1 MKKITSFLCSAVCFA
16 AATVPFTTNAA
27 DGDRI
32 YGTMNIPYA
41 DFYSAELSN
50 SVPVDAVSSA
60 TTSKWKGNNTG
71 SMGDDGKW
79 QSGGL
84 AAGTFNVETE
94 NGGGKILGVIYPVE
108 IAKADLDKLS
118 DKMGF
123 TELSEKP
130 NAYKPVTVTD
140 GKAEFGKLVD
150 TDGEEALSGE
160 MTVSS
165 LTSWGDYQINVKGI
179 PSNCDIYGVIVKTKE
194 GSDYGMRALE
204 NIWRNGQIAWG
215 AGIKEKEPHGNT
227 LSSGHYK
234 TSQGQTITDV
244 TFITL
249 NGYST
254 LSEQNGYLPIKFA
267 DSLSVESG
275 KSGKGSVTFDNSV
288 FPADYKI
295 KGTVADGFTVSG
307 NTVSYNNAQPGN
319 YTLTV
324 SDEGGKY
331 SDVRGSF
338 TLTTDAIPVKYSDG
352 KLVAADGASLT
363 DAANYLKNI
372 SAVTVGDKRY
382 ASGRRGATI
391 IDSQTGEIKLD
402 AKSGEENVFDGS
414 GKYNLTVEA
423 TGYEK
428 NYEFE
433 INDQAAETTT
443 TTTSANTT
451 STSKTTVKATT
462 TAAKKTTT
470 ASQTDSPKT
479 GVNSAAWPV
488 AFLAIAGASAFMFRK
503 KKS

>member
-1 MKKITSFLCSAVCFA
+1 MKKITSFLCA
-16 AATVPFTTNAA
+16 AACMAAYAVPFTANAA
-27 DGDRI
+27 DSDKV

-41 DFYSAELSN
+41 DFYAAELNN

-60 TTSKWKGNNTG
+60 TTNKWKGNNTG

-84 AAGTFNVETE
+84 AAGTFNTETE
-94 NGGGKILGVIYPVE
+94 NGGGKILGVTYPVE
-108 IAKADLDKLS
+108 ISKEDLEKLS

-130 NAYKPVTVTD
+130 KAYKPVTVES
-140 GKAEFGKLVD
+140 GKASFGKLVD

-160 MTVSS
+160 MTVTS
-165 LTSWGDYQINVKGI
+165 LSSWGDYQINVKGI
-179 PSNCDIYGVIVKTKE
+179 PANCDIYGVIVKTKE
-194 GSDYGMRALE
+194 GTDYGMRALE
-204 NIWRNGQIAWG
+204 NIWRNGAISWG
-215 AGIKEKEPHGNT
+215 AGVKEKEPHGNV
-227 LSSGHYK
+227 LSSEHYK
-234 TSQGQTITDV
+234 SSQGQTITDV

-254 LSEQNGYLPIKFA
+254 LSGQNGYLPLKFA
-267 DSLSVESG
+267 DSLTVESG
-275 KSGKGSVTFDNSV
+275 KSGKGTVTFDNSS
-288 FPADYKI
+288 FPADYKM

-382 ASGRRGATI
+382 AAGRRGATI

-414 GKYNLTVEA
+414 GKYKLTVES

-428 NYEFE
+428 NYGFE

-443 TTTSANTT
+443 AAAT
-451 STSKTTVKATT
+451 TSKTTSTTKTT
-462 TAAKKTTT
+462 TAAAAKTT
-470 ASQTDSPKT
+470 SSSNSPKT
-479 GVNSAAWPV
+479 GTDGIALPA
-488 AFLAIAGASAFMFRK
+488 AFLALAGVSAFALRK
-503 KKS
+503 KKD

>member
-1 MKKITSFLCSAVCFA
+1 MKKITSFLCA
-16 AATVPFTTNAA
+16 AACMAAYAVPFTANAA
-27 DGDRI
+27 DSDKV

-41 DFYSAELSN
+41 DFYAAELNN

-60 TTSKWKGNNTG
+60 TTNKWKGNNTG

-84 AAGTFNVETE
+84 AAGTFNTETE
-94 NGGGKILGVIYPVE
+94 NGGGKILGVTYPVE
-108 IAKADLDKLS
+108 ISKEDLEKLS

-123 TELSEKP
+123 TELSEKTK
-130 NAYKPVTVTD
+130 AYKPVTVES
-140 GKAEFGKLVD
+140 GKASFGKLVD

-160 MTVSS
+160 MTVTS
-165 LTSWGDYQINVKGI
+165 LSSWGDYQINVKGI
-179 PSNCDIYGVIVKTKE
+179 PANCDIYGVIVKTKE
-194 GSDYGMRALE
+194 GTDYGMRALE
-204 NIWRNGQIAWG
+204 NIWRNGAISWG
-215 AGIKEKEPHGNT
+215 AGVKEKEPHGNV
-227 LSSGHYK
+227 LSSEHYK
-234 TSQGQTITDV
+234 SSQGQTITDV

-254 LSEQNGYLPIKFA
+254 LSGQNGYLPLKFA
-267 DSLSVESG
+267 DSLTVESG
-275 KSGKGSVTFDNSV
+275 KSGKGTVTFDNSS

-382 ASGRRGATI
+382 AAGRRGATI

-402 AKSGEENVFDGS
+402 AKSGEENIFDGS
-414 GKYNLTVEA
+414 GKYKLTVES

-443 TTTSANTT
+443 AATT
-451 STSKTTVKATT
+451 STTKTT
-462 TAAKKTTT
+462 TAAAAKTT
-470 ASQTDSPKT
+470 SSSNSPKT
-479 GVNSAAWPV
+479 GTDGIALPA
-488 AFLAIAGASAFMFRK
+488 AFLALAGVSAFALRK
-503 KKS
+503 KKD

>member
-1 MKKITSFLCSAVCFA
+1 MKKITSFLCA
-16 AATVPFTTNAA
+16 AACMAAYAVPFTANAA
-27 DGDRI
+27 DSDKV

-41 DFYSAELSN
+41 DFYAAELNN

-60 TTSKWKGNNTG
+60 TTNKWKGNNTG

-79 QSGGL
+79 QNGGL
-84 AAGTFNVETE
+84 AAGTFNTETE
-94 NGGGKILGVIYPVE
+94 NGGGKILGVTYPVE
-108 IAKADLDKLS
+108 ISKGDLDKLS

-130 NAYKPVTVTD
+130 KAYKPVTVES
-140 GKAEFGKLVD
+140 GKASFGKLVD

-160 MTVSS
+160 MTVTS
-165 LTSWGDYQINVKGI
+165 LSSWGDYQINVKGI
-179 PSNCDIYGVIVKTKE
+179 PANCDIYGVIVKTKE
-194 GSDYGMRALE
+194 GTDYGMRALE
-204 NIWRNGQIAWG
+204 NIWRNGAISWG
-215 AGIKEKEPHGNT
+215 AGVKEKEPHGNV
-227 LSSGHYK
+227 LSSEHYK
-234 TSQGQTITDV
+234 SSQGQTITDV

-254 LSEQNGYLPIKFA
+254 LSGQNGYLPLKFA
-267 DSLSVESG
+267 DSLTVESG
-275 KSGKGSVTFDNSV
+275 KSGKGTVTFDNSS

-382 ASGRRGATI
+382 AAGRRGATI

-414 GKYNLTVEA
+414 GKYKLTVES

-433 INDQAAETTT
+433 INDQAAAT
-443 TTTSANTT
+443 
-451 STSKTTVKATT
+451 TSKTTSTTKTTTT
-462 TAAKKTTT
+462 TAAKTT
-470 ASQTDSPKT
+470 SSSNSPKT
-479 GVNSAAWPV
+479 GTDGIALPA
-488 AFLAIAGASAFMFRK
+488 AFLALAGASAFALRK
-503 KKS
+503 KKD

>member
-1 MKKITSFLCSAVCFA
+1 MKKITSFLCA
-16 AATVPFTTNAA
+16 AACMAAYAVPFTANAA
-27 DGDRI
+27 DSDKV

-41 DFYSAELSN
+41 DFYAAELNN

-60 TTSKWKGNNTG
+60 TTNKWKGNNTG
-71 SMGDDGKW
+71 NMGDDGKW

-84 AAGTFNVETE
+84 AAGTFNTETE
-94 NGGGKILGVIYPVE
+94 NGGGKILGVTYPVE
-108 IAKADLDKLS
+108 ISKEDLEKLS

-130 NAYKPVTVTD
+130 KAYKPVTVES
-140 GKAEFGKLVD
+140 GKASFGKLVD

-160 MTVSS
+160 MTVTS
-165 LTSWGDYQINVKGI
+165 LSSWGDYQINVKGI
-179 PSNCDIYGVIVKTKE
+179 PANCDIYGVIVKTKE
-194 GSDYGMRALE
+194 GTDYGMRALE
-204 NIWRNGQIAWG
+204 NIWRNGAISWG
-215 AGIKEKEPHGNT
+215 AGVKEKEPHGNV
-227 LSSGHYK
+227 LSSEHYK
-234 TSQGQTITDV
+234 SSQGQTITDV

-254 LSEQNGYLPIKFA
+254 LSGQNGYLPLKFA
-267 DSLSVESG
+267 DSLTVESG
-275 KSGKGSVTFDNSV
+275 KSGKGTVTFDNSS
-288 FPADYKI
+288 FPADYKM

-382 ASGRRGATI
+382 AAGRRGATI

-414 GKYNLTVEA
+414 GKYKLTVES

-443 TTTSANTT
+443 AAT
-451 STSKTTVKATT
+451 TSKTTSTTKTT
-462 TAAKKTTT
+462 TAAAAKTT
-470 ASQTDSPKT
+470 SSSNSPKT
-479 GVNSAAWPV
+479 GTDGIALPA
-488 AFLAIAGASAFMFRK
+488 AFLALAGVSAFALRK
-503 KKS
+503 KKD

>member
-1 MKKITSFLCSAVCFA
+1 MKKITSFLCA
-16 AATVPFTTNAA
+16 AACMAAYAVPFTANAA
-27 DGDRI
+27 DSDKV

-41 DFYSAELSN
+41 DFYAAELNN

-60 TTSKWKGNNTG
+60 TTNKWKGNNTG

-79 QSGGL
+79 QNGGL
-84 AAGTFNVETE
+84 AAGTFNTETE
-94 NGGGKILGVIYPVE
+94 NGGGKILGVTYPVE
-108 IAKADLDKLS
+108 ISKEDLEKLS

-130 NAYKPVTVTD
+130 KAYKLVTVES
-140 GKAEFGKLVD
+140 GKASFGKLVD

-160 MTVSS
+160 MTVTS
-165 LTSWGDYQINVKGI
+165 LSSWGDYQINVKGI
-179 PSNCDIYGVIVKTKE
+179 PANCDIYGVIVKTKE
-194 GSDYGMRALE
+194 GTDYGMRALE
-204 NIWRNGQIAWG
+204 NIWRNGAISWG
-215 AGIKEKEPHGNT
+215 AGVKEKETHGNV
-227 LSSGHYK
+227 LSSEHYK
-234 TSQGQTITDV
+234 SSQGQTITDV

-254 LSEQNGYLPIKFA
+254 LSGQNGYLPLKFA
-267 DSLSVESG
+267 DSLTVESG
-275 KSGKGSVTFDNSV
+275 KSGKGTVTFDNSS
-288 FPADYKI
+288 FPADYKM

-382 ASGRRGATI
+382 AAGRRGATI

-402 AKSGEENVFDGS
+402 AKSGEENIFDGS
-414 GKYNLTVEA
+414 GKYKLTVES

-443 TTTSANTT
+443 AAT
-451 STSKTTVKATT
+451 TSKTTSTTKTT
-462 TAAKKTTT
+462 TAAAAKTT
-470 ASQTDSPKT
+470 SSSNSPKT
-479 GVNSAAWPV
+479 GTDGIALPA
-488 AFLAIAGASAFMFRK
+488 AFLALAGVSAFALRK
-503 KKS
+503 KKD